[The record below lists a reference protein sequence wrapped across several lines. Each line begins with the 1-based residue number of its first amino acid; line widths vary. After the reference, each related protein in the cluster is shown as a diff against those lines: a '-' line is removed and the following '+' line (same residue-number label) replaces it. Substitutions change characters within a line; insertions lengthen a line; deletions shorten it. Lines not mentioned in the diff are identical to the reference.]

1 MSLNFDMAPMLGDNF
16 SDSQLAGD
24 HRVLHGG
31 VARGIGSFGG
41 VCRRE
46 RARVASRT
54 SETARRRP
62 EAQLGEGALVMRGG
76 ERRGREHGID
86 PPSGGGRAG
95 VQETSIPL
103 VWCSRAWSDFCCSCV
118 LTAVQKT
125 LPVAWCRGKFYD
137 SKMSHTSPRTQ
148 TYRSSHTPTV
158 LVNKVAF

>member
-31 VARGIGSFGG
+31 AARGVGSFGG

-103 VWCSRAWSDFCCSCV
+103 VWCSRAWSEFCCSCV
-118 LTAVQKT
+118 LTAAKNA
-125 LPVAWCRGKFYD
+125 PCRMVPWKILRFENVSYFTQDPDLSFLTHSD
-137 SKMSHTSPRTQ
+137 SFGQ
-148 TYRSSHTPTV
+148 
-158 LVNKVAF
+158 